1 MYDIDTTNIKKE
13 RKFFYPFFIAGLLF
27 LIAMAWLYISQ
38 IIKLKSLDSS
48 VMSIGVDIKSYVN
61 DEGRNMYTA
70 VYIYEVNG
78 EIYECGSRYSSSVYP
93 SNNNK
98 NVYYDSKNPLNCMS
112 EYSKSGNNIL
122 LICMLLPIVF
132 IVMASVNI
140 NKVNKRLKIISELN
154 KTGKLVKNL
163 PYHLENSGKE
173 VNEVPIQMPVIE
185 YTLPNGDNVTLYGDA
200 RHDRKNRD
208 KDGMVDLVIDE
219 NNPQNYFIDFEI
231 NRLSG
236 NLPQDYFKENQASTN
251 KIDNA

>member
-27 LIAMAWLYISQ
+27 LIAIGWLYISQ

-93 SNNNK
+93 SNSNK

-140 NKVNKRLKIISELN
+140 NKVNKRLKVISELN
-154 KTGKLVKNL
+154 KNGKLVKNL
-163 PYHLENSGKE
+163 PYHLENSGRE
-173 VNEVPIQMPVIE
+173 VNEVPIQMPVI
-185 YTLPNGDNVTLYGDA
+185 
-200 RHDRKNRD
+200 
-208 KDGMVDLVIDE
+208 
-219 NNPQNYFIDFEI
+219 
-231 NRLSG
+231 
-236 NLPQDYFKENQASTN
+236 
-251 KIDNA
+251 